1 MCIGIVLV
9 CQHSMKMKMLEV
21 YIIGLTRCQWVL
33 LDGSRQVA
41 HLENEHVEGQ
51 GKKSS
56 LDNNTRLVEILCD
69 KETYYSTS

>member
-1 MCIGIVLV
+1 M
-9 CQHSMKMKMLEV
+9 
-21 YIIGLTRCQWVL
+21 GLTRCQWVL

-41 HLENEHVEGQ
+41 HLKNEHVEGQ